1 LSELTA
7 AGKLFGER
15 LRQLRKKRGIT
26 QVQLSDATGVP
37 QAHISNLERGTMLPT
52 LGMMIRLAVALECKV
67 SALVTIFDR
76 EDLTKLL
83 PK

>member
-1 LSELTA
+1 MSELTA

-15 LRQLRKKRGIT
+15 LREVRRKRGIT

-52 LGMMIRLAVALECKV
+52 LGTMIRFAVALDCKV
-67 SALVTIFDR
+67 STFVSVFDK